1 MKKIIIDCDPG
12 VDDAFALLLA
22 CKCNE
27 LDILGITTV
36 AGNCSL
42 DDATNNTFKM
52 LDMAGRNDILVYK
65 GSDRSLIKENVDA
78 EEVHGIGGLGGV
90 SFEKIDRMPEDM
102 NAIDYLISTVNK
114 YPGEVTVVALGP
126 LTNIALAI
134 RNDKDFSKNVKELVM
149 MGGAVGQ
156 GNITSDAEFNFY
168 KDPDAAKEVFDNFKG
183 KIVMVGLDVT
193 RKIPLTKA
201 LEKKLLEIDNPL
213 SKFLYDIT
221 RNGADFDRRKG
232 YDGLII
238 NDPLTIA
245 YLVDRNILDF
255 INREVI
261 IDVDS
266 GKSITKDTKN
276 YNVLVAVSVEVNK
289 FYKMLF
295 KSIFDY
301 DL

>member
-12 VDDAFALLLA
+12 VDDAFAILLA
-22 CKCNE
+22 SKCQD

-42 DDATNNTFKM
+42 EDATNNTFKV
-52 LDMAGRNDILVYK
+52 LDMAGRNDILVYA
-65 GSDRSLIKENVDA
+65 GSDKALIKEDVNA
-78 EEVHGIGGLGGV
+78 EEVHGIGGLGGIA
-90 SFEKIDRMPEDM
+90 FEKVDRMPEEM
-102 NAIDYLISTVNK
+102 NAVDYLVSTVNK

-134 RNDKDFSKNVKELVM
+134 RNNKDFSCNVKELVI
-149 MGGAVGQ
+149 MGGSVGK

-168 KDPDAAKEVFDNFKG
+168 KDPHAAKEVFDNFDG

-193 RKIPLTKA
+193 RKIPLTKE
-201 LEKKLLEIDNPL
+201 LEHKLLEINTPL

-221 RNGADFDRRKG
+221 RNGADFDRKAG
-232 YDGLII
+232 HDGLVI

-245 YLVDRNILDF
+245 YLIDRDILDF
-255 INREVI
+255 INRDVVIEVE
-261 IDVDS
+261 S
-266 GKSITKDTKN
+266 GKSIINETKHYDN
-276 YNVLVAVSVEVNK
+276 LVAVSVETNK

-295 KSIFDY
+295 KTIFDY

>member
-65 GSDRSLIKENVDA
+65 GSDRSLIKEDVDA
-78 EEVHGIGGLGGV
+78 EDVHGIGGLGGV
-90 SFEKIDRMPEDM
+90 TFEKINRNTEDM
-102 NAIDYLISTVNK
+102 NGIDYLVSTVNK

-149 MGGAVGQ
+149 MGGAVGK
-156 GNITSDAEFNFY
+156 GNITPDAEFNFY

-193 RKIPLTKA
+193 RKIPLTKR
-201 LEKKLLEIDNPL
+201 LEQKLLEIDTPL
-213 SKFLYDIT
+213 SRFLYDIT
-221 RNGADFDRRKG
+221 RNGAEFDRKAG
-232 YDGLII
+232 NDGLII

-245 YLVDRNILDF
+245 YLIDRNILDF
-255 INREVI
+255 INRNVV
-261 IDVDS
+261 VDEKS
-266 GKSITKDTKN
+266 GKSIIKEATHYDD
-276 YNVLVAVSVEVNK
+276 LVAVSVEVNK